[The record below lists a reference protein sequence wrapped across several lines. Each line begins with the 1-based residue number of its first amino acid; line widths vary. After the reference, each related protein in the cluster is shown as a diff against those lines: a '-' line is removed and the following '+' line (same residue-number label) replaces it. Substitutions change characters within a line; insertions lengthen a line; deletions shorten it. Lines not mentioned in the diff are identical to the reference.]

1 MVGKTV
7 FDIGRGNELG
17 TPIETLVGPTVASF
31 TLSTAFT
38 ANNWSNGGVLIVT
51 VPQPDE
57 SNLVIEISRSA
68 AIPSG
73 GDINIA
79 AGLNQS
85 GAQIAASI
93 NLAIGSNANLFTSTY
108 VADADTLVISNVTT
122 GSILKDPS
130 LSTAVFTVTGPSIS
144 DIFRGSEGI
153 TRELTAYKFVSPF
166 SDGLPSGDSLQG
178 MARIAMLLESFLQSV
193 SNATTDANL
202 ISATSTLRTALLA
215 TFPQN
220 FSSSGITRDS
230 DFAGTIAL
238 KGSRRKSDGSVGRGK
253 RSIKNIFV
261 NTIADYSL
269 KQLIIRI
276 YDSATDIFSD
286 IAEEGPVADVASRAS
301 GELREF
307 DVEFEEL
314 RRALGMT
321 DEIYENTIV
330 DLSSDQGMLI
340 YSDELAQ
347 AAVRFSPGGNRV
359 ALNNALSGIDKL
371 KLRN

>member
-1 MVGKTV
+1 MANTV
-7 FDIGRGNELG
+7 YDIGRGNELG
-17 TPIETLVGPTVASF
+17 TPIETLVGPVVALF
-31 TLSTAFT
+31 TLSIDVTGWPA
-38 ANNWSNGGVLIVT
+38 GGVLVIT

-57 SNLVIEISRSA
+57 SNLVIKVARTNFA
-68 AIPSG
+68 PSG
-73 GDINIA
+73 GDINISTTNTATA
-79 AGLNQS
+79 AALATAINS
-85 GAQIAASI
+85 AIA
-93 NLAIGSNANLFTSTY
+93 SNPTLFTSTY
-108 VADADTLVISNVTT
+108 VAMADTIIISNVTT

-130 LSTAVFTVTGPSIS
+130 LGSESFTVTGQTIS
-144 DIFRGSEGI
+144 DVFRGSEGL
-153 TRELTAYKFVSPF
+153 TRELTAYRFVSPF

-193 SNATTDANL
+193 SQATTDANL
-202 ISATSTLRTALLA
+202 VTATTTLRTALLA

-321 DEIYENTIV
+321 SEIYENTIV

-347 AAVRFSPGGNRV
+347 AAVRFSGGDRD